1 MQNGNRDITHQMN
14 ENYLPDLPP
23 VPNTGGSE
31 STSTVGNGPF
41 GLSKGLRKEDIDIQV
56 IEVKPCMYRA
66 ETLPKKHSAFQ
77 YYFLQITPVQGLSWI
92 KAIGNPIDTN
102 SYGSELQSAFE
113 TMKGKLENIYG
124 RSEIMDF
131 LMYDSIWNEPRDWMQ
146 AISNKERTLAA
157 KWEDKRG
164 NGLPSE
170 LESIFLYVAAEDAY
184 TGYIAIEYAFT
195 NQEASEREI
204 GMLEDDAL

>member
-1 MQNGNRDITHQMN
+1 MN

-23 VPNTGGSE
+23 APNTGGSESSGE

-41 GLSKGLRKEDIDIQV
+41 GLSKGLRKEDIDIQMM
-56 IEVKPCMYRA
+56 EVKPCLYRA
-66 ETLPKKHSAFQ
+66 ETLPKKHSAFE

-92 KAIGNPIDTN
+92 KAIGNSVGTN
-102 SYGSELQSAFE
+102 PYGSELQSTFE

-124 RSEIMDF
+124 RAEIMDF
-131 LMYDSIWNEPRDWMQ
+131 LMHDSIWNEPRDWMQ

-157 KWEDKRG
+157 KWEEKKG
-164 NGLPSE
+164 NSLPSD
-170 LESIFLYVAAEDAY
+170 LKSIFLYVAAEDTY
-184 TGYIAIEYAFT
+184 TGYIAIEYEFS